1 MSGNYLSMLKKR
13 SWRKTLAVA
22 VTAGILAGGY
32 STAMAANYSQ
42 TITGTSADTAYTSII
57 QPDNV
62 YDFGA
67 GGATIKPAKKALSV
81 NIGAG
86 VDNVTLKATG
96 AELVFHSNSDDYRK
110 GTVTFNKD
118 GAGIVNIDAKKTII
132 RSYQDDYDGGSRA
145 IVLNGESADKKAV
158 LNVKGDLEVG
168 VYSNGSD
175 MTDTESEEVYG
186 IFAKANSVVNV
197 DGNYSMAPVPSS
209 WGSVTEEETGLHFGY
224 SERTDYSRI
233 AAMYAGA
240 DSQINVKGNV
250 NMTIKGSGLVA
261 KGANSAITVGGGTM
275 KMYDEAGWLSKK
287 YLKNFYIAAAA
298 DGGKVNV
305 NMNEAGNAS
314 GTNKTEMLGDV
325 LASGAGST
333 LNIGLNTKDS
343 KLSGVVRSE
352 NGGTANMY
360 LGSGTWE
367 NKVFGNLTGFGGS
380 VVENLVGGADADH
393 RGVILQK
400 DNNKLTVNN
409 YSGHAMVFYDHT
421 GNGTESIHYTG
432 GDTLIKNAAA
442 GSSIILS
449 TGNNDI
455 TMDDEAQVNKVLAT
469 LAGKLT
475 YEGFANKNLDAKVQ
489 IASGLTASSVAA
501 KVGDITFG
509 SNGKGEFVTAPPK
522 PVEKVYNKQ
531 LTGIYG
537 EDKANYSDVLTENNG
552 QYNFGEG
559 AKVTVETV
567 NGLALYFDKNKGVHE
582 NLALNAANGSL
593 TFKATADS
601 QATDSTVAAKMTHA
615 GNFTFNAADTNI
627 IATAAKDSYAVT
639 GLMVEGSDTHGQTAV
654 NIKGNLN
661 VNAKGSGATS
671 YQPATGIMVKGD
683 GVLTVDGNLVMKDEA
698 GSWGVK
704 DGDKSSYFA
713 TTGIK
718 TDFDWNTNKGGIVN
732 VKGLTDLVIDG
743 SGVVVQQ
750 SGLVNLDGDVKIKTN
765 KDSGKV
771 AYSVAANSGGVVNVN
786 MNADRD
792 NAGDKTVTLE
802 GNVGAISGFAPN
814 ATVNIGLSNEQ
825 SSLHGVVVNTTKGK
839 NIGQVN
845 LYVNNN
851 ALWTNESYGAV
862 DRGFTG
868 SNVGKF
874 VGGSDASHAGFVLQ
888 KDSRPLTIGN
898 YSGHTVLVYEHT
910 GDGSEAS
917 HFAAGDTHIKNAA
930 AGSGIVVSTDNNG
943 IDTGNT
949 ELVNKVLNNLA
960 GKLYYDAFATG
971 EKNLNGVVQIAS
983 GLTGSSVSKVVGGDI
998 TFSEADGK
1006 GQYVT
1011 APTIKTDFTT
1021 SITGVEGT
1029 DKEYV
1034 DGGIYKNGEYIFGQ
1048 DSNIN
1053 IATSDTASGITA
1065 KGNVVV
1071 KAEGSTLN
1079 INSKGKFGIDNTV
1092 GYSNKNNPY
1101 NVTITA
1107 DKLNV
1112 SHENAAGR
1120 AEGIH
1125 ILNSYSKNDQTDKVA
1140 KVVINGDTNINAY
1153 GVDYTIG
1160 AYVAGNSLLEI
1171 NGNVAMKGQGDKQWG
1186 IDNDGTSSAGY
1197 HSISGLYAG
1206 ATYGG
1211 NPAGGKIVVNG
1222 NVDLAVNGTGV
1233 LANGNGS
1240 SVVING
1246 GGTILTNKDNKDVHY
1261 ALAAENGSVSMN
1273 MNKDNTAAGTNKV
1286 DIKGNIGV
1294 LNGAVND
1301 WDIVKDTTLNIG
1313 LSTADS
1319 VLTGVAVNNFTKEQ
1333 LEAGNKPQLNMYVSN
1348 GATWNN
1354 EAYGKVVAGF
1364 AGSKV
1369 DKFVGGSDASKT
1381 GYIVQK
1387 DANALTIGNYS
1398 GHTVLVYEHTGDG
1411 SEASHFAAGDTHI
1424 KNAAAGSGIVVST
1437 DNNGINTDNTELV
1450 NKVLNNLAGKL
1461 YYDAF
1466 ATGEKNLN
1474 GVVQIASGLTGS
1486 SVSKVVGG
1494 DITFSEA
1501 DGKGQYVT
1509 APPKPV
1515 EHVFD
1520 KQIFEDMNESGPLDY
1535 WKTGN
1540 PYVSQ
1545 GVKRTS
1551 RVIGQDEWGF
1561 DIYETQYNFVENSTI
1576 NVDANKGDVIG
1587 SGSSSSQFGAIDVS
1601 SDGNVKV
1608 LMNDKKLTLNVN
1620 GVLSGYS
1627 RKTAGI
1633 KATSGNLTMDK
1644 VGGLDINVTNA
1655 TFGGYGIWVQG
1666 DSGYTEG
1673 NAVVTINNG
1682 DTLDKAVKIHNNSS
1696 PLDAAIYVKNNSGKA
1711 ALDIKGV
1718 VDIDVKGETDALYM
1732 NEGKMNIGGGS
1743 IVARGQGKAINA
1755 YHGTIT
1761 VNAQYDQDGNIKA
1774 AEKALETDIY
1784 GNVKV
1789 YGNNKTAIGLNTA
1802 GSTFTGA
1809 IHTADN
1815 GRVDMILSDGA
1826 LWTNKLTSTM
1836 NGFAG
1841 STVNQLV
1848 GGATADKA
1856 GYILQSDSNR
1866 LNVNNYSGH
1875 TVIVYEHTGDGSD
1888 ASHFAAGDTH
1898 IKKAAAGSSITMS
1911 TDNNGIN
1918 TNDQELVNKVLNNL
1932 AGKLYYDAFV
1942 TGEKNLSGV
1951 VQIASGLTGSS
1962 ISKVVSG
1969 DITFNDKTG
1978 QGQYGTTP
1986 VPPAPPEHQTEVNF
2000 SDAIT
2005 GDKAT
2010 DTVFV
2015 DSGVLKENGEYVF
2028 EKDSNITLTGANA
2041 ALNAKQNVVIKAE
2054 GSTLNFVTNAGEN
2067 AAQAI
2072 KNAAGKNIN
2081 ITADKTVVKVESTS
2095 GRVDG
2100 IYMSKGDITVNGALD
2115 VTAIGNGAQ
2124 GIYANSG
2131 NHTFNGDVKIT
2142 VDGKGG
2148 GWGHYGASGLYATST
2163 MGDSKGSTITVN
2175 SMVDISGNGNGIYA
2189 NAGGSSV
2196 TVQGGKIVVDDKN
2209 NKGYG
2214 AIRAENGVVNM
2225 NAKLD
2230 ESGNLVG
2237 GNGKL
2242 VDITGNIVAG
2252 TGAVNP
2258 ADKNGTKTAI
2268 NLALD
2273 TKESK
2278 LHGLIINEFP
2288 AEGKPA
2294 GSLTFTGETNL
2305 LLQNGATWINE
2316 SIKAEQAAKTLAA
2329 EGTGAQD
2336 SYVTNFIG
2344 GKDMASAGVIVQKD
2358 TNKLSIGNYS
2368 GHTYLVYE
2376 HTGDG
2381 TNATDFAAGDTHIKN
2396 AAVGSGITMVT
2407 DNTNGKIDVNNYD
2420 QVQKVLNN
2428 LAGKLYYDAYVTG
2441 EKNLTGKVQIAS
2453 GLTGSAISQDLA
2465 SGEMGFSETTGQG
2478 NVVGETIKP
2487 QPKPEPPI
2495 PGPGKPEGPQLPG
2508 NISNGDYETLMMYG
2522 ARAAMVDSMVAWR
2535 DTTAESF
2542 VRADELH
2549 KGAEDGAWVRINR
2562 GKVDYSGAGTEI
2574 NGNFYGVQTG
2584 FDKSMG
2590 DGWTAGLMFDY
2601 RDGDSDYKM
2610 GSEGEHKLYGM
2621 GIYGTKDLGSNDY
2634 IDVVAKF
2641 GKVENDFTARNET
2654 GKELSGEYSA
2664 AAYSMSAQYGKRFE
2678 DSNGGYFE
2686 PQAQLTWSHVN
2697 SDTYDAHCGD
2707 QVMNIDQTAFDSF
2720 VGRLGV
2726 QAGQI
2731 TDNGQ
2736 AYVRLSVAH
2745 EFAGDID
2752 GVYLAKD
2759 GGLKTTQYNA
2769 GDTWSELNIGGS
2781 YKLSKCANFYADIT
2795 KTLTGDYKQ
2804 DWKFNAG
2811 MSFSF

>member
-1 MSGNYLSMLKKR
+1 M
-13 SWRKTLAVA
+13 
-22 VTAGILAGGY
+22 
-32 STAMAANYSQ
+32 
-42 TITGTSADTAYTSII
+42 
-57 QPDNV
+57 
-62 YDFGA
+62 
-67 GGATIKPAKKALSV
+67 
-81 NIGAG
+81 
-86 VDNVTLKATG
+86 
-96 AELVFHSNSDDYRK
+96 
-110 GTVTFNKD
+110 
-118 GAGIVNIDAKKTII
+118 
-132 RSYQDDYDGGSRA
+132 
-145 IVLNGESADKKAV
+145 
-158 LNVKGDLEVG
+158 
-168 VYSNGSD
+168 
-175 MTDTESEEVYG
+175 
-186 IFAKANSVVNV
+186 
-197 DGNYSMAPVPSS
+197 
-209 WGSVTEEETGLHFGY
+209 
-224 SERTDYSRI
+224 
-233 AAMYAGA
+233 
-240 DSQINVKGNV
+240 
-250 NMTIKGSGLVA
+250 
-261 KGANSAITVGGGTM
+261 
-275 KMYDEAGWLSKK
+275 
-287 YLKNFYIAAAA
+287 
-298 DGGKVNV
+298 
-305 NMNEAGNAS
+305 
-314 GTNKTEMLGDV
+314 
-325 LASGAGST
+325 
-333 LNIGLNTKDS
+333 
-343 KLSGVVRSE
+343 
-352 NGGTANMY
+352 
-360 LGSGTWE
+360 
-367 NKVFGNLTGFGGS
+367 
-380 VVENLVGGADADH
+380 
-393 RGVILQK
+393 
-400 DNNKLTVNN
+400 
-409 YSGHAMVFYDHT
+409 
-421 GNGTESIHYTG
+421 
-432 GDTLIKNAAA
+432 
-442 GSSIILS
+442 
-449 TGNNDI
+449 
-455 TMDDEAQVNKVLAT
+455 
-469 LAGKLT
+469 
-475 YEGFANKNLDAKVQ
+475 
-489 IASGLTASSVAA
+489 
-501 KVGDITFG
+501 
-509 SNGKGEFVTAPPK
+509 
-522 PVEKVYNKQ
+522 
-531 LTGIYG
+531 
-537 EDKANYSDVLTENNG
+537 
-552 QYNFGEG
+552 
-559 AKVTVETV
+559 
-567 NGLALYFDKNKGVHE
+567 
-582 NLALNAANGSL
+582 
-593 TFKATADS
+593 
-601 QATDSTVAAKMTHA
+601 
-615 GNFTFNAADTNI
+615 
-627 IATAAKDSYAVT
+627 
-639 GLMVEGSDTHGQTAV
+639 
-654 NIKGNLN
+654 
-661 VNAKGSGATS
+661 
-671 YQPATGIMVKGD
+671 
-683 GVLTVDGNLVMKDEA
+683 
-698 GSWGVK
+698 
-704 DGDKSSYFA
+704 
-713 TTGIK
+713 
-718 TDFDWNTNKGGIVN
+718 
-732 VKGLTDLVIDG
+732 
-743 SGVVVQQ
+743 
-750 SGLVNLDGDVKIKTN
+750 
-765 KDSGKV
+765 
-771 AYSVAANSGGVVNVN
+771 
-786 MNADRD
+786 
-792 NAGDKTVTLE
+792 
-802 GNVGAISGFAPN
+802 
-814 ATVNIGLSNEQ
+814 
-825 SSLHGVVVNTTKGK
+825 
-839 NIGQVN
+839 
-845 LYVNNN
+845 
-851 ALWTNESYGAV
+851 
-862 DRGFTG
+862 
-868 SNVGKF
+868 
-874 VGGSDASHAGFVLQ
+874 
-888 KDSRPLTIGN
+888 
-898 YSGHTVLVYEHT
+898 
-910 GDGSEAS
+910 
-917 HFAAGDTHIKNAA
+917 
-930 AGSGIVVSTDNNG
+930 
-943 IDTGNT
+943 
-949 ELVNKVLNNLA
+949 
-960 GKLYYDAFATG
+960 
-971 EKNLNGVVQIAS
+971 
-983 GLTGSSVSKVVGGDI
+983 
-998 TFSEADGK
+998 
-1006 GQYVT
+1006 
-1011 APTIKTDFTT
+1011 
-1021 SITGVEGT
+1021 
-1029 DKEYV
+1029 
-1034 DGGIYKNGEYIFGQ
+1034 
-1048 DSNIN
+1048 
-1053 IATSDTASGITA
+1053 
-1065 KGNVVV
+1065 
-1071 KAEGSTLN
+1071 
-1079 INSKGKFGIDNTV
+1079 
-1092 GYSNKNNPY
+1092 
-1101 NVTITA
+1101 
-1107 DKLNV
+1107 
-1112 SHENAAGR
+1112 
-1120 AEGIH
+1120 
-1125 ILNSYSKNDQTDKVA
+1125 
-1140 KVVINGDTNINAY
+1140 
-1153 GVDYTIG
+1153 
-1160 AYVAGNSLLEI
+1160 
-1171 NGNVAMKGQGDKQWG
+1171 
-1186 IDNDGTSSAGY
+1186 
-1197 HSISGLYAG
+1197 
-1206 ATYGG
+1206 
-1211 NPAGGKIVVNG
+1211 
-1222 NVDLAVNGTGV
+1222 
-1233 LANGNGS
+1233 
-1240 SVVING
+1240 
-1246 GGTILTNKDNKDVHY
+1246 
-1261 ALAAENGSVSMN
+1261 
-1273 MNKDNTAAGTNKV
+1273 
-1286 DIKGNIGV
+1286 
-1294 LNGAVND
+1294 
-1301 WDIVKDTTLNIG
+1301 
-1313 LSTADS
+1313 
-1319 VLTGVAVNNFTKEQ
+1319 
-1333 LEAGNKPQLNMYVSN
+1333 
-1348 GATWNN
+1348 
-1354 EAYGKVVAGF
+1354 
-1364 AGSKV
+1364 
-1369 DKFVGGSDASKT
+1369 
-1381 GYIVQK
+1381 
-1387 DANALTIGNYS
+1387 
-1398 GHTVLVYEHTGDG
+1398 
-1411 SEASHFAAGDTHI
+1411 
-1424 KNAAAGSGIVVST
+1424 
-1437 DNNGINTDNTELV
+1437 
-1450 NKVLNNLAGKL
+1450 
-1461 YYDAF
+1461 
-1466 ATGEKNLN
+1466 
-1474 GVVQIASGLTGS
+1474 
-1486 SVSKVVGG
+1486 
-1494 DITFSEA
+1494 
-1501 DGKGQYVT
+1501 
-1509 APPKPV
+1509 
-1515 EHVFD
+1515 
-1520 KQIFEDMNESGPLDY
+1520 DY

-1540 PYVSQ
+1540 PYVGK
-1545 GVKRTS
+1545 GVKRTA
-1551 RVIGQDEWGF
+1551 RVIGQDDWGF
-1561 DIYETQYNFVENSTI
+1561 DIYEVQYNFVENSTI
-1576 NVDANKGDVIG
+1576 NVDANRGDVIA
-1587 SGSSSSQFGAIDVS
+1587 SGSASSQFAAIDQNN
-1601 SDGNVKV
+1601 DGTVKV

-1627 RKTAGI
+1627 RKSAGI
-1633 KATSGNLTMDK
+1633 KSTSGNLIIDK
-1644 VGGLDINVTNA
+1644 VSGLDINVTNA

-1666 DSGYTEG
+1666 DSGYANG
-1673 NAVVTINNG
+1673 DAAVTIDNG

-1718 VDIDVKGETDALYM
+1718 VDIDVNGETDGLYM

-1918 TNDQELVNKVLNNL
+1918 TGDQELVNKVLNNL

-2067 AAQAI
+2067 AGQAI

-2115 VTAIGNGAQ
+2115 VTAVGNGAQ
-2124 GIYANSG
+2124 GVYANSG
-2131 NHTFNGDVKIT
+2131 NHTFNGDVKIN

-2175 SMVDISGNGNGIYA
+2175 GMVDISGNGNGIYA

-2196 TVQGGKIVVDDKN
+2196 TVQGGKIVVNDKD

-2230 ESGNLVG
+2230 ESGKLVG

-2273 TKESK
+2273 TEKSK

-2288 AEGKPA
+2288 EEGKQA

-2305 LLQNGATWINE
+2305 VLQNGATWINE
-2316 SIKAEQAAKTLAA
+2316 SVKAEQAAKTLAA
-2329 EGTGAQD
+2329 EGAGAQG

-2358 TNKLSIGNYS
+2358 TNALTIGNYS
-2368 GHTYLVYE
+2368 GNTKIVYE
-2376 HTGDG
+2376 HTVG
-2381 TNATDFAAGDTHIKN
+2381 AAKNNDISIIGGNVVIKN
-2396 AAVGSGITMVT
+2396 AEKDSKITIATDGVGIKVDNKDSVKDVMNKLAEKFEYGQIDETSKNNLGIGV
-2407 DNTNGKIDVNNYD
+2407 KID
-2420 QVQKVLNN
+2420 
-2428 LAGKLYYDAYVTG
+2428 
-2441 EKNLTGKVQIAS
+2441 E
-2453 GLTGSAISQDLA
+2453 GLTSDGWKA
-2465 SGEMGFSETTGQG
+2465 ETDEFG
-2478 NVVGETIKP
+2478 NVKEETIQK
-2487 QPKPEPPI
+2487 I
-2495 PGPGKPEGPQLPG
+2495 PGKGL
-2508 NISNGDYETLMMYG
+2508 SNGDYETLMMYG

>member
-13 SWRKTLAVA
+13 SWQKTLAIA

-32 STAMAANYSQ
+32 STAFAAEVAQ
-42 TITGTSADTAYTSII
+42 TAAEKTYN
-57 QPDNV
+57 Q
-62 YDFGA
+62 
-67 GGATIKPAKKALSV
+67 
-81 NIGAG
+81 
-86 VDNVTLKATG
+86 TLT
-96 AELVFHSNSDDYRK
+96 
-110 GTVTFNKD
+110 
-118 GAGIVNIDAKKTII
+118 
-132 RSYQDDYDGGSRA
+132 
-145 IVLNGESADKKAV
+145 
-158 LNVKGDLEVG
+158 G
-168 VYSNGSD
+168 VYN
-175 MTDTESEEVYG
+175 
-186 IFAKANSVVNV
+186 
-197 DGNYSMAPVPSS
+197 
-209 WGSVTEEETGLHFGY
+209 
-224 SERTDYSRI
+224 
-233 AAMYAGA
+233 
-240 DSQINVKGNV
+240 
-250 NMTIKGSGLVA
+250 
-261 KGANSAITVGGGTM
+261 
-275 KMYDEAGWLSKK
+275 
-287 YLKNFYIAAAA
+287 
-298 DGGKVNV
+298 
-305 NMNEAGNAS
+305 
-314 GTNKTEMLGDV
+314 
-325 LASGAGST
+325 
-333 LNIGLNTKDS
+333 
-343 KLSGVVRSE
+343 
-352 NGGTANMY
+352 
-360 LGSGTWE
+360 
-367 NKVFGNLTGFGGS
+367 
-380 VVENLVGGADADH
+380 
-393 RGVILQK
+393 
-400 DNNKLTVNN
+400 
-409 YSGHAMVFYDHT
+409 
-421 GNGTESIHYTG
+421 
-432 GDTLIKNAAA
+432 
-442 GSSIILS
+442 
-449 TGNNDI
+449 
-455 TMDDEAQVNKVLAT
+455 
-469 LAGKLT
+469 
-475 YEGFANKNLDAKVQ
+475 
-489 IASGLTASSVAA
+489 
-501 KVGDITFG
+501 
-509 SNGKGEFVTAPPK
+509 
-522 PVEKVYNKQ
+522 
-531 LTGIYG
+531 
-537 EDKANYSDVLTENNG
+537 EDKATYKDVLSENNG

-559 AKVTVETV
+559 AKVTIDAGDV
-567 NGLALYFDKNKGVHE
+567 LALDFDKNNGVNE
-582 NLALNAANGSL
+582 NIVLSAKNGSITL
-593 TFKATADS
+593 KSASQSNTAT
-601 QATDSTVAAKMTHA
+601 QIIAARMTHV
-615 GNFTFNAADTNI
+615 GNFTFDAADTNI
-627 IATAAKDSYAVT
+627 IASSNNKSHAAT
-639 GLMVEGSDTHGQTAV
+639 GILVEGSDTHGQTAV
-654 NIKGNLN
+654 NVKGNLN
-661 VNAKGSGATS
+661 VNASGSGADS
-671 YQPATGIMVKGD
+671 YSSVAGVLAKGD
-683 GVLTVDGNLVMKDEA
+683 GVLTVEGNLVMKDEN

-704 DGDKSSYFA
+704 GGDQYGYASTA
-713 TTGIK
+713 GIK
-718 TDFDWNTNKGGIVN
+718 TDINYDTRKGGTVN
-732 VKGLTDLVIDG
+732 VKGLTDLVVDG
-743 SGVVVQQ
+743 SGVVVQTK
-750 SGLVNLDGDVKIKTN
+750 GNVNLDGDVKIKIN
-765 KDSGKV
+765 KNDSKV
-771 AYSVAANSGGVVNVN
+771 MYSVAATSGGVANIN
-786 MNADRD
+786 MNAGRD
-792 NAGDKTVTLE
+792 GASDKTVNIE
-802 GNVGAISGFAPN
+802 GNVGAVSGFDSGT
-814 ATVNIGLSNEQ
+814 TVNIGLSNEQ
-825 SSLHGVVVNTTKGK
+825 STLNGVVVNTTNARKP
-839 NIGQVN
+839 GQVN
-845 LYVNNN
+845 LYINNN

-888 KDSRPLTIGN
+888 KDSRPLTIGR
-898 YSGHTVLVYEHT
+898 YSGHTVLVYEHIN
-910 GDGSEAS
+910 DGSNAS
-917 HFAAGDTHIKNAA
+917 DFAAGDTHIKNAA
-930 AGSGIVVSTDNNG
+930 AGSGIVMSTDNNG
-943 IDTGNT
+943 IDVNNQD
-949 ELVNKVLNNLA
+949 LVKKVLNNLA
-960 GKLYYDAFATG
+960 GKLYYDAYVNG
-971 EKNLNGVVQIAS
+971 EKNLTGIVQIAS
-983 GLTGSSVSKVVGGDI
+983 GLTGSSISKELTGQMAFSDANGQGSVVEG
-998 TFSEADGK
+998 
-1006 GQYVT
+1006 
-1011 APTIKTDFTT
+1011 TIKPPIPEHQTTTDFTT
-1021 SITGVEGT
+1021 SITGDRAT
-1029 DKEYV
+1029 DDVYVKSGILKE
-1034 DGGIYKNGEYIFGQ
+1034 NGEYVFEQ
-1048 DSNIN
+1048 NTNIN

-1092 GYSNKNNPY
+1092 GFSNKNNPY

-1186 IDNDGTSSAGY
+1186 IDNDGTSSVGY

-1222 NVDLAVNGTGV
+1222 NVDLVVNGTGV

-1240 SVVING
+1240 SVVIN

-1369 DKFVGGSDASKT
+1369 DKFVGGSDLAHA
-1381 GYIVQK
+1381 GVIVQK
-1387 DANALTIGNYS
+1387 DANKLSIGNYS
-1398 GHTVLVYEHTGDG
+1398 GHSYLVYEHINDG
-1411 SEASHFAAGDTHI
+1411 TNASDFTAGDTHI
-1424 KNAAAGSGIVVST
+1424 KNAAAGSGVTMV
-1437 DNNGINTDNTELV
+1437 TDNTGIDV
-1450 NKVLNNLAGKL
+1450 NNFDQVSKVLNNLAGKL
-1461 YYDAF
+1461 YYDAYV
-1466 ATGEKNLN
+1466 TGEKNLT
-1474 GVVQIASGLTGS
+1474 GKVQIASGLTGS
-1486 SVSKVVGG
+1486 A
-1494 DITFSEA
+1494 I
-1501 DGKGQYVT
+1501 
-1509 APPKPV
+1509 
-1515 EHVFD
+1515 
-1520 KQIFEDMNESGPLDY
+1520 
-1535 WKTGN
+1535 
-1540 PYVSQ
+1540 SQ
-1545 GVKRTS
+1545 
-1551 RVIGQDEWGF
+1551 D
-1561 DIYETQYNFVENSTI
+1561 
-1576 NVDANKGDVIG
+1576 
-1587 SGSSSSQFGAIDVS
+1587 
-1601 SDGNVKV
+1601 
-1608 LMNDKKLTLNVN
+1608 L
-1620 GVLSGYS
+1620 
-1627 RKTAGI
+1627 
-1633 KATSGNLTMDK
+1633 
-1644 VGGLDINVTNA
+1644 
-1655 TFGGYGIWVQG
+1655 
-1666 DSGYTEG
+1666 
-1673 NAVVTINNG
+1673 
-1682 DTLDKAVKIHNNSS
+1682 
-1696 PLDAAIYVKNNSGKA
+1696 
-1711 ALDIKGV
+1711 
-1718 VDIDVKGETDALYM
+1718 
-1732 NEGKMNIGGGS
+1732 
-1743 IVARGQGKAINA
+1743 
-1755 YHGTIT
+1755 
-1761 VNAQYDQDGNIKA
+1761 
-1774 AEKALETDIY
+1774 
-1784 GNVKV
+1784 
-1789 YGNNKTAIGLNTA
+1789 
-1802 GSTFTGA
+1802 
-1809 IHTADN
+1809 
-1815 GRVDMILSDGA
+1815 
-1826 LWTNKLTSTM
+1826 
-1836 NGFAG
+1836 
-1841 STVNQLV
+1841 
-1848 GGATADKA
+1848 
-1856 GYILQSDSNR
+1856 
-1866 LNVNNYSGH
+1866 
-1875 TVIVYEHTGDGSD
+1875 
-1888 ASHFAAGDTH
+1888 
-1898 IKKAAAGSSITMS
+1898 
-1911 TDNNGIN
+1911 
-1918 TNDQELVNKVLNNL
+1918 
-1932 AGKLYYDAFV
+1932 
-1942 TGEKNLSGV
+1942 
-1951 VQIASGLTGSS
+1951 ASGDMG
-1962 ISKVVSG
+1962 
-1969 DITFNDKTG
+1969 FNETTG
-1978 QGQYGTTP
+1978 QGNVVGETIKPQP
-1986 VPPAPPEHQTEVNF
+1986 KPEPPAHQTEVNF
-2000 SDAIT
+2000 SETIT
-2005 GDKAT
+2005 GNIETDK
-2010 DTVFV
+2010 VYV
-2015 DSGVLKENGEYVF
+2015 DSGILKENGEYVF
-2028 EKDSNITLTGANA
+2028 EKDSNITMSGTDA
-2041 ALNAKQNVVIKAE
+2041 ALNAKQDVVIKAE

-2067 AAQAI
+2067 AGQAI

-2115 VTAIGNGAQ
+2115 VTAVGNGAQ
-2124 GIYANSG
+2124 GVYANSG

-2175 SMVDISGNGNGIYA
+2175 GMVDISGNGNGIYA

-2230 ESGNLVG
+2230 ESGKLVG

-2273 TKESK
+2273 TEKSK

-2288 AEGKPA
+2288 EEGKQA

-2305 LLQNGATWINE
+2305 VLQNGATWINE
-2316 SIKAEQAAKTLAA
+2316 SVKAEQAAKTLAA
-2329 EGTGAQD
+2329 EGAGAQG

-2358 TNKLSIGNYS
+2358 TNALTIGNYS

-2396 AAVGSGITMVT
+2396 AAAGSGVTMVT
-2407 DNTNGKIDVNNYD
+2407 DNINGKIDVNNKD
-2420 QVQKVLNN
+2420 QVSKVLNN
-2428 LAGKLYYDAYVTG
+2428 LAGKLYYEAFANG
-2441 EKNLTGKVQIAS
+2441 EKNLTGKVQISS
-2453 GLTGSAISQDLA
+2453 GLTGSSISQDLA
-2465 SGEMGFSETTGQG
+2465 SGNMAFGDKNGQG
-2478 NVVGETIKP
+2478 SVIEETIKP
-2487 QPKPEPPI
+2487 
-2495 PGPGKPEGPQLPG
+2495 G
-2508 NISNGDYETLMMYG
+2508 NGGCNKGDYETLMMYG

-2664 AAYSMSAQYGKRFE
+2664 TAYSMSAQYGKRFE

-2707 QVMNIDQTAFDSF
+2707 QGMNIDQTAFDSF

>member
-1 MSGNYLSMLKKR
+1 
-13 SWRKTLAVA
+13 
-22 VTAGILAGGY
+22 
-32 STAMAANYSQ
+32 
-42 TITGTSADTAYTSII
+42 
-57 QPDNV
+57 
-62 YDFGA
+62 
-67 GGATIKPAKKALSV
+67 
-81 NIGAG
+81 
-86 VDNVTLKATG
+86 
-96 AELVFHSNSDDYRK
+96 
-110 GTVTFNKD
+110 
-118 GAGIVNIDAKKTII
+118 
-132 RSYQDDYDGGSRA
+132 
-145 IVLNGESADKKAV
+145 
-158 LNVKGDLEVG
+158 
-168 VYSNGSD
+168 
-175 MTDTESEEVYG
+175 
-186 IFAKANSVVNV
+186 
-197 DGNYSMAPVPSS
+197 MAPVPSS

-261 KGANSAITVGGGTM
+261 KGANSAIIVGGGTM

-421 GNGTESIHYTG
+421 GNGTESIHYAG

-489 IASGLTASSVAA
+489 IASGLTASSAAA

-559 AKVTVETV
+559 AKVTIDAGDV
-567 NGLALYFDKNKGVHE
+567 LALDFDKNNGVNE
-582 NLALNAANGSL
+582 NIVLSAKNGSITL
-593 TFKATADS
+593 KSASQSNTAT
-601 QATDSTVAAKMTHA
+601 QIVAASITHT
-615 GNFTFNAADTNI
+615 GNFTIDAADTNI
-627 IATAAKDSYAVT
+627 TASSNNKSYAAT
-639 GLMVEGSDTHGQTAV
+639 GFIVQGSDKNGKTNV

-661 VNAKGSGATS
+661 INASGAS
-671 YQPATGIMVKGD
+671 PDSFSNVAGLQVKGD
-683 GVLTVDGNLVMKDEA
+683 AVLNVDGNVVMKDEN
-698 GSWGVK
+698 GSWGIK
-704 DGDKSSYFA
+704 DGDKSGYANSA
-713 TTGIK
+713 GIK
-718 TDFDWNTNKGGIVN
+718 VGFDDTTLKGATLN
-732 VKGLTDLVIDG
+732 VKGTTDIVVDG
-743 SGVVVQQ
+743 SGVVAEQL
-750 SGLVNLDGDVKIKTN
+750 GTINLNGDVKIKTN

-771 AYSVAANSGGVVNVN
+771 AYGVAATYGGVANVN
-786 MNADRD
+786 MNQDG
-792 NAGDKTVTLE
+792 NGAGTNTVNID
-802 GNVGAISGFAPN
+802 GNIGVIKGWNPN
-814 ATVNIGLSNEQ
+814 ATVNIGLSNDQ
-825 SSLHGVVVNTTKGK
+825 STLHGVVVNTTTGK
-839 NIGQVN
+839 YLGQAN
-845 LYVNNN
+845 MCMSNN

-930 AGSGIVVSTDNNG
+930 VGSGIVVSTDNNG

-1011 APTIKTDFTT
+1011 AP
-1021 SITGVEGT
+1021 
-1029 DKEYV
+1029 
-1034 DGGIYKNGEYIFGQ
+1034 
-1048 DSNIN
+1048 
-1053 IATSDTASGITA
+1053 
-1065 KGNVVV
+1065 
-1071 KAEGSTLN
+1071 
-1079 INSKGKFGIDNTV
+1079 
-1092 GYSNKNNPY
+1092 
-1101 NVTITA
+1101 
-1107 DKLNV
+1107 
-1112 SHENAAGR
+1112 
-1120 AEGIH
+1120 
-1125 ILNSYSKNDQTDKVA
+1125 
-1140 KVVINGDTNINAY
+1140 
-1153 GVDYTIG
+1153 
-1160 AYVAGNSLLEI
+1160 
-1171 NGNVAMKGQGDKQWG
+1171 
-1186 IDNDGTSSAGY
+1186 
-1197 HSISGLYAG
+1197 
-1206 ATYGG
+1206 
-1211 NPAGGKIVVNG
+1211 
-1222 NVDLAVNGTGV
+1222 
-1233 LANGNGS
+1233 
-1240 SVVING
+1240 
-1246 GGTILTNKDNKDVHY
+1246 
-1261 ALAAENGSVSMN
+1261 
-1273 MNKDNTAAGTNKV
+1273 
-1286 DIKGNIGV
+1286 
-1294 LNGAVND
+1294 
-1301 WDIVKDTTLNIG
+1301 
-1313 LSTADS
+1313 
-1319 VLTGVAVNNFTKEQ
+1319 
-1333 LEAGNKPQLNMYVSN
+1333 
-1348 GATWNN
+1348 
-1354 EAYGKVVAGF
+1354 
-1364 AGSKV
+1364 
-1369 DKFVGGSDASKT
+1369 
-1381 GYIVQK
+1381 
-1387 DANALTIGNYS
+1387 
-1398 GHTVLVYEHTGDG
+1398 
-1411 SEASHFAAGDTHI
+1411 
-1424 KNAAAGSGIVVST
+1424 
-1437 DNNGINTDNTELV
+1437 
-1450 NKVLNNLAGKL
+1450 
-1461 YYDAF
+1461 
-1466 ATGEKNLN
+1466 
-1474 GVVQIASGLTGS
+1474 
-1486 SVSKVVGG
+1486 
-1494 DITFSEA
+1494 
-1501 DGKGQYVT
+1501 
-1509 APPKPV
+1509 PKPV

-1520 KQIFEDMNESGPLDY
+1520 KQIFEDIDESGPLDY

-1540 PYVSQ
+1540 PYVGK
-1545 GVKRTS
+1545 GVKRTA
-1551 RVIGQDEWGF
+1551 RVIGQDDWGF
-1561 DIYETQYNFVENSTI
+1561 DIYEVQYNFVENSTI
-1576 NVDANKGDVIG
+1576 NVDANRGDVIA
-1587 SGSSSSQFGAIDVS
+1587 SGSASSQFAAIDQNN
-1601 SDGNVKV
+1601 DGTVKV

-1627 RKTAGI
+1627 RKSAGI
-1633 KATSGNLTMDK
+1633 KSTSGNLIIDK
-1644 VGGLDINVTNA
+1644 VSGLDINVTNA

-1666 DSGYTEG
+1666 DSGYANG
-1673 NAVVTINNG
+1673 DAAVTINNG

-1696 PLDAAIYVKNNSGKA
+1696 PLDAAIYAKNNSGKA

-2005 GDKAT
+2005 GNIETDK
-2010 DTVFV
+2010 VYV
-2015 DSGVLKENGEYVF
+2015 DSGILKENGEYVF
-2028 EKDSNITLTGANA
+2028 EKDSNITLTDANA
-2041 ALNAKQNVVIKAE
+2041 ALNAKNDVVIKAE
-2054 GSTLNFVTNAGEN
+2054 GSTVNYVTNAGEN

-2115 VTAIGNGAQ
+2115 VTAVGNGAQ
-2124 GIYANSG
+2124 GVYANSG

-2148 GWGHYGASGLYATST
+2148 GWSHYGASGLYATST

-2175 SMVDISGNGNGIYA
+2175 GMVDISGNGNGIYA

-2316 SIKAEQAAKTLAA
+2316 NLNAEQAAKGSDVTKFVGGSDLAHAGVIVQKDANKLSIGNYSGHSYLVYEHINDGTNASDFTAGDTHIKNAAAGSGVTMVTDNTGIDVNNFDQVSKVLNNLAGKLYYDAYVTGEKNLTGKVQIASGLTGSAISQDLASGDMGFNETTGQGNVVGETIKPQPKPEPPAHQTEVNFSETITGNIETDKVYVDSGILKENGEYVFEKDSNITMSGTDAALNAKQDVVIKAEGSTLNFVTNAGENAGQAIKNAAGKNINITADKTVVKVESTSGRVDGIYMSKGDITVNGALDVTAVGNGAQGVYANSGNHTFNGDVKITVDGKGGGWGHYGASGLYATSTMGDSKGSTITVNGMVDISGNGNGIYANAGGSSVTVQGGKIVVNDKDNKGYGAIRAENGIVNMNAKLDESGKLVGGNGKLVDITGNIVAGTGAVNPADKNGTKTAINLALDTEKSKLHGLIINEFPEEGKQAGSLTFTGETNLVLQNGATWINESIKAEQAAKTLAA
-2329 EGTGAQD
+2329 EGAGAQG

-2358 TNKLSIGNYS
+2358 TNELSIGNYS

-2396 AAVGSGITMVT
+2396 AAVGSGVTMVT
-2407 DNTNGKIDVNNYD
+2407 DNINGKIDVNNKD
-2420 QVQKVLNN
+2420 QVNKVLNN

-2465 SGEMGFSETTGQG
+2465 SGEMGFNETTGQG

-2664 AAYSMSAQYGKRFE
+2664 TAYSMSAQYGKRFE

-2707 QVMNIDQTAFDSF
+2707 QGMNIDQTAFDSF
-2720 VGRLGV
+2720 VGRLRR
-2726 QAGQI
+2726 
-2731 TDNGQ
+2731 TSRSN
-2736 AYVRLSVAH
+2736 YR
-2745 EFAGDID
+2745 
-2752 GVYLAKD
+2752 
-2759 GGLKTTQYNA
+2759 
-2769 GDTWSELNIGGS
+2769 
-2781 YKLSKCANFYADIT
+2781 
-2795 KTLTGDYKQ
+2795 
-2804 DWKFNAG
+2804 
-2811 MSFSF
+2811 

>member
-32 STAMAANYSQ
+32 STAFAAEVAQ
-42 TITGTSADTAYTSII
+42 TAAEKTY
-57 QPDNV
+57 N
-62 YDFGA
+62 
-67 GGATIKPAKKALSV
+67 K
-81 NIGAG
+81 
-86 VDNVTLKATG
+86 TLT
-96 AELVFHSNSDDYRK
+96 
-110 GTVTFNKD
+110 
-118 GAGIVNIDAKKTII
+118 
-132 RSYQDDYDGGSRA
+132 
-145 IVLNGESADKKAV
+145 
-158 LNVKGDLEVG
+158 G
-168 VYSNGSD
+168 VYN
-175 MTDTESEEVYG
+175 
-186 IFAKANSVVNV
+186 
-197 DGNYSMAPVPSS
+197 
-209 WGSVTEEETGLHFGY
+209 
-224 SERTDYSRI
+224 
-233 AAMYAGA
+233 
-240 DSQINVKGNV
+240 
-250 NMTIKGSGLVA
+250 
-261 KGANSAITVGGGTM
+261 
-275 KMYDEAGWLSKK
+275 
-287 YLKNFYIAAAA
+287 
-298 DGGKVNV
+298 
-305 NMNEAGNAS
+305 
-314 GTNKTEMLGDV
+314 
-325 LASGAGST
+325 
-333 LNIGLNTKDS
+333 
-343 KLSGVVRSE
+343 
-352 NGGTANMY
+352 
-360 LGSGTWE
+360 
-367 NKVFGNLTGFGGS
+367 
-380 VVENLVGGADADH
+380 
-393 RGVILQK
+393 
-400 DNNKLTVNN
+400 
-409 YSGHAMVFYDHT
+409 
-421 GNGTESIHYTG
+421 
-432 GDTLIKNAAA
+432 
-442 GSSIILS
+442 
-449 TGNNDI
+449 
-455 TMDDEAQVNKVLAT
+455 
-469 LAGKLT
+469 
-475 YEGFANKNLDAKVQ
+475 
-489 IASGLTASSVAA
+489 
-501 KVGDITFG
+501 
-509 SNGKGEFVTAPPK
+509 
-522 PVEKVYNKQ
+522 
-531 LTGIYG
+531 
-537 EDKANYSDVLTENNG
+537 EDKATYKDVLSENNG

-559 AKVTVETV
+559 AKVTIDAGDV
-567 NGLALYFDKNKGVHE
+567 LALDFDKNNGVNE
-582 NLALNAANGSL
+582 NIVLSAKNGSITL
-593 TFKATADS
+593 KSASQSNTAT
-601 QATDSTVAAKMTHA
+601 QIIAARMTHV
-615 GNFTFNAADTNI
+615 GNFTFDAADTNI
-627 IATAAKDSYAVT
+627 IASSNNKSHAAT
-639 GLMVEGSDTHGQTAV
+639 GILVEGSDTHGQTAV
-654 NIKGNLN
+654 NVKGNLN
-661 VNAKGSGATS
+661 VNASGSGADS
-671 YQPATGIMVKGD
+671 YSSVAGVLAKGD
-683 GVLTVDGNLVMKDEA
+683 GVLTVEGNLVMKDEN

-704 DGDKSSYFA
+704 GGDQYGYASTA
-713 TTGIK
+713 GIK
-718 TDFDWNTNKGGIVN
+718 TDINYDTRKGGTVN
-732 VKGLTDLVIDG
+732 VKGLTDLVVDG
-743 SGVVVQQ
+743 SGVVVQTK
-750 SGLVNLDGDVKIKTN
+750 GNVNLDGDVKIKIN
-765 KDSGKV
+765 KNDSKV
-771 AYSVAANSGGVVNVN
+771 MYSVAATSGGVANIN
-786 MNADRD
+786 MNAGRD
-792 NAGDKTVTLE
+792 GAGDKTVNIE
-802 GNVGAISGFAPN
+802 GNVGAVSGFDSGT
-814 ATVNIGLSNEQ
+814 TVNIGLSNEQ
-825 SSLHGVVVNTTKGK
+825 STLNGVVVNTTNARKP
-839 NIGQVN
+839 GQVN
-845 LYVNNN
+845 LYINNN

-888 KDSRPLTIGN
+888 KDSRPLTIGR
-898 YSGHTVLVYEHT
+898 YSGHTVLVYEHIN
-910 GDGSEAS
+910 DGSNAS
-917 HFAAGDTHIKNAA
+917 DFAAGDTHIKNAA
-930 AGSGIVVSTDNNG
+930 AGSGIVMSTDNNG
-943 IDTGNT
+943 IDVNNQD
-949 ELVNKVLNNLA
+949 LVKKVLNNLA
-960 GKLYYDAFATG
+960 GKLYYDAYVNG
-971 EKNLNGVVQIAS
+971 EKNLTGIVQIAS
-983 GLTGSSVSKVVGGDI
+983 GLTGSSISKELTGQMAFSDANGQGSVVEG
-998 TFSEADGK
+998 
-1006 GQYVT
+1006 
-1011 APTIKTDFTT
+1011 TIKPPIPEHQTTTDFTT
-1021 SITGVEGT
+1021 SITGDRAT
-1029 DKEYV
+1029 DDVYVKSGILKE
-1034 DGGIYKNGEYIFGQ
+1034 NGEYVFEKNT
-1048 DSNIN
+1048 NIN

-1092 GYSNKNNPY
+1092 GFSNKNNPY

-1186 IDNDGTSSAGY
+1186 IDNDGTSSVGY

-1246 GGTILTNKDNKDVHY
+1246 GGTILTNKDNQDVHY

-1354 EAYGKVVAGF
+1354 EAYGNVVAGF

-1369 DKFVGGSDASKT
+1369 DKFVGGSDASHA

-1398 GHTVLVYEHTGDG
+1398 GHSYLVYEHINDG
-1411 SEASHFAAGDTHI
+1411 TNASDFTAGDTHI
-1424 KNAAAGSGIVVST
+1424 KNAAAGSGVTMV
-1437 DNNGINTDNTELV
+1437 TDNTGIDV
-1450 NKVLNNLAGKL
+1450 NNFDQVSKVLNNLAGKL
-1461 YYDAF
+1461 YYDAYV
-1466 ATGEKNLN
+1466 TGEKNLT
-1474 GVVQIASGLTGS
+1474 GKVQIASGLTGS
-1486 SVSKVVGG
+1486 AISQDLASG
-1494 DITFSEA
+1494 DMGFSE
-1501 DGKGQYVT
+1501 T
-1509 APPKPV
+1509 
-1515 EHVFD
+1515 
-1520 KQIFEDMNESGPLDY
+1520 
-1535 WKTGN
+1535 
-1540 PYVSQ
+1540 
-1545 GVKRTS
+1545 
-1551 RVIGQDEWGF
+1551 
-1561 DIYETQYNFVENSTI
+1561 
-1576 NVDANKGDVIG
+1576 
-1587 SGSSSSQFGAIDVS
+1587 
-1601 SDGNVKV
+1601 
-1608 LMNDKKLTLNVN
+1608 
-1620 GVLSGYS
+1620 
-1627 RKTAGI
+1627 
-1633 KATSGNLTMDK
+1633 
-1644 VGGLDINVTNA
+1644 
-1655 TFGGYGIWVQG
+1655 
-1666 DSGYTEG
+1666 
-1673 NAVVTINNG
+1673 
-1682 DTLDKAVKIHNNSS
+1682 
-1696 PLDAAIYVKNNSGKA
+1696 
-1711 ALDIKGV
+1711 
-1718 VDIDVKGETDALYM
+1718 
-1732 NEGKMNIGGGS
+1732 
-1743 IVARGQGKAINA
+1743 
-1755 YHGTIT
+1755 
-1761 VNAQYDQDGNIKA
+1761 
-1774 AEKALETDIY
+1774 
-1784 GNVKV
+1784 
-1789 YGNNKTAIGLNTA
+1789 
-1802 GSTFTGA
+1802 
-1809 IHTADN
+1809 
-1815 GRVDMILSDGA
+1815 
-1826 LWTNKLTSTM
+1826 
-1836 NGFAG
+1836 
-1841 STVNQLV
+1841 
-1848 GGATADKA
+1848 
-1856 GYILQSDSNR
+1856 
-1866 LNVNNYSGH
+1866 
-1875 TVIVYEHTGDGSD
+1875 
-1888 ASHFAAGDTH
+1888 
-1898 IKKAAAGSSITMS
+1898 
-1911 TDNNGIN
+1911 
-1918 TNDQELVNKVLNNL
+1918 
-1932 AGKLYYDAFV
+1932 
-1942 TGEKNLSGV
+1942 
-1951 VQIASGLTGSS
+1951 
-1962 ISKVVSG
+1962 
-1969 DITFNDKTG
+1969 TG
-1978 QGQYGTTP
+1978 QGNVVGETIKPQP
-1986 VPPAPPEHQTEVNF
+1986 KPEPPAHQTEVNF
-2000 SDAIT
+2000 SETIT
-2005 GDKAT
+2005 GNIETDK
-2010 DTVFV
+2010 VYV
-2015 DSGVLKENGEYVF
+2015 DSGILKENGEYVF
-2028 EKDSNITLTGANA
+2028 EKDSNITMSGTDA
-2041 ALNAKQNVVIKAE
+2041 ALNAKNDVVIKAE

-2067 AAQAI
+2067 AGQAI

-2115 VTAIGNGAQ
+2115 VTAVGNGAQ
-2124 GIYANSG
+2124 GVYANSG
-2131 NHTFNGDVKIT
+2131 NHTFNGDVKIN

-2175 SMVDISGNGNGIYA
+2175 GMVDISGNGNGIYA

-2196 TVQGGKIVVDDKN
+2196 TVQGGKIVVNDKD

-2230 ESGNLVG
+2230 ESGKLVG

-2273 TKESK
+2273 TEKSK

-2288 AEGKPA
+2288 EEGKQA

-2305 LLQNGATWINE
+2305 VLQNGATWINE
-2316 SIKAEQAAKTLAA
+2316 SVKAEQAAKTLAA
-2329 EGTGAQD
+2329 EGAGAQG

-2358 TNKLSIGNYS
+2358 TNALTIGNYS
-2368 GHTYLVYE
+2368 GNTKIVYE
-2376 HTGDG
+2376 HTVG
-2381 TNATDFAAGDTHIKN
+2381 AAKNNDISIIGGNVVIKN
-2396 AAVGSGITMVT
+2396 AEKDSKITIATDGVGIKVDNKDSVKDVMNKLAEKFEYGQIDETSKNNLGIGV
-2407 DNTNGKIDVNNYD
+2407 KID
-2420 QVQKVLNN
+2420 
-2428 LAGKLYYDAYVTG
+2428 
-2441 EKNLTGKVQIAS
+2441 E
-2453 GLTGSAISQDLA
+2453 GLTSDGWKA
-2465 SGEMGFSETTGQG
+2465 ETDEFG
-2478 NVVGETIKP
+2478 NVKEETIQK
-2487 QPKPEPPI
+2487 I
-2495 PGPGKPEGPQLPG
+2495 PGKGL
-2508 NISNGDYETLMMYG
+2508 SNGDYETLMMYG

-2641 GKVENDFTARNET
+2641 GKVENDFIARNET